1 VLLAFCVR
9 QVVCQTVVVLLVVEE
24 IPALLAMAVVDH
36 VQEIVVIPLVLVAL
50 DFALP
55 ATVAV
60 NYVQILLEV
69 ALPLVDAL
77 RASILLYV

>member
-1 VLLAFCVR
+1 MLLAFCVR

-36 VQEIVVIPLVLVAL
+36 VQE
-50 DFALP
+50 
-55 ATVAV
+55 
-60 NYVQILLEV
+60 LLGV